1 MSDLIKKLE
10 EMVSPGPSGSDSRT
24 NQVPEA
30 WRPRLEID
38 QEGGY
43 FVSTPRKAAKEIPDA
58 AELLKEADLD
68 PANWEVRNLR
78 KGKWQV
84 YGGEWLESFKLTL
97 VPIGTTQ
104 SELKADV
111 EKICNELMKWKPTKA
126 VGAVTG
132 ELSYM
137 VVASDQQIG
146 KRVGDSG
153 TANIVDRA
161 LRGTDIT
168 VERLKELRKV
178 GRKIGTIVLALPGD
192 HVEGIVSQNGKLQGQ
207 AASDLGITEQV
218 RVARRL
224 LLAQIKAFAPYCEKM
239 YVPVVNGNHDESTRQ
254 VVADPSDGWNTEI
267 ASSVQDICAENP
279 NLAHVEFRF
288 QAKSHQTLAVNI
300 NGVMLGMFHGHQAG
314 NTSTSTEKYLD
325 GQSGGQTPIG
335 GCDLWV
341 SGHYHNFR
349 CMDYGSRFWV
359 QAPTLDGGSDWY
371 RDKTGKEAH
380 PGLLTMVIGAGYDP
394 RRDLSVIKLPR

>member
-1 MSDLIKKLE
+1 VSELLKKLE
-10 EMVSPGPSGSDSRT
+10 EMVSPGPSGSDKR
-24 NQVPEA
+24 NNEVPEA

-43 FVSTPRKAAKEIPDA
+43 FVSTPRKAASEIPDA
-58 AELLKEADLD
+58 SDLLKEADLD
-68 PANWEVRNLR
+68 PANWEIRNLK

-97 VPIGTTQ
+97 VPLGTAEKE
-104 SELKADV
+104 SKADV
-111 EKICNELMKWKPTKA
+111 DKICEQLAKWKPSKPS
-126 VGAVTG
+126 GMITG
-132 ELSYM
+132 DLSYL

-153 TANIVDRA
+153 TADIVDRA
-161 LRGTDIT
+161 LRGTDMT
-168 VERLKELRKV
+168 VDRLKDLRRI

-192 HVEGIVSQNGKLQGQ
+192 HVEGIVSQHGKLQGQ

-224 LLAQIKAFAPYCEKM
+224 LLAQIKAFSPYCERM
-239 YVPVVNGNHDESTRQ
+239 VVPVVNGNHDESTRQ

-288 QAKSHQTLAVNI
+288 PAKSHQTLAVNI
-300 NGVMLGMFHGHQAG
+300 NGVMLGMFHGNQAG
-314 NTSTSTEKYLD
+314 NSSTSTEKYLD
-325 GQSGGQTPIG
+325 GQSGGQTAIG
-335 GCDLWV
+335 ACDLWI

-349 CMDYGSRFWV
+349 CMDFGSRFWV

-371 RDKTGKEAH
+371 RDKTGKEAQ
-380 PGLLTMVIGAGYDP
+380 PGMLTMVIGKDYDP
-394 RRDLSVIKLPR
+394 RRDLSVVRLSR

>member
-1 MSDLIKKLE
+1 MSELLKKLE
-10 EMVSPGPSGSDSRT
+10 EMVSPGPSGSDKR
-24 NQVPEA
+24 NNEVPEA

-43 FVSTPRKAAKEIPDA
+43 FVSTPRKAASEIPDA
-58 AELLKEADLD
+58 SDLLKEADLD
-68 PANWEVRNLR
+68 PANWEIRNLK

-97 VPIGTTQ
+97 VPLGTAEKE
-104 SELKADV
+104 SKADV
-111 EKICNELMKWKPTKA
+111 DKICEQLAKWKPSKPS
-126 VGAVTG
+126 GMITG
-132 ELSYM
+132 DLSYL

-153 TANIVDRA
+153 TADIVDRA
-161 LRGTDIT
+161 LRGTDMT
-168 VERLKELRKV
+168 VDRLKDLRRI

-192 HVEGIVSQNGKLQGQ
+192 HVEGIVSQHGKLQGQ

-224 LLAQIKAFAPYCEKM
+224 LLAQIKAFSPYCERM
-239 YVPVVNGNHDESTRQ
+239 VVPVVNGNHDESTRQ

-288 QAKSHQTLAVNI
+288 PAKSHQTLAVNI
-300 NGVMLGMFHGHQAG
+300 NGVMLGMFHGNQAG
-314 NTSTSTEKYLD
+314 NSSTSTEKYLD
-325 GQSGGQTPIG
+325 GQSGGQTAIG
-335 GCDLWV
+335 ACDLWI

-349 CMDYGSRFWV
+349 CMDFGSRFWV

-371 RDKTGKEAH
+371 RDKTGKEAQ
-380 PGLLTMVIGAGYDP
+380 PGMLTMVIGKDYDP
-394 RRDLSVIKLPR
+394 RRDLSVVRLSR

>member
-1 MSDLIKKLE
+1 MSDLLKKLE
-10 EMVSPGPSGSDSRT
+10 EMVSPGPSGSDKR
-24 NQVPEA
+24 NNEVPEA

-43 FVSTPRKAAKEIPDA
+43 FVSTPRKAASEIPDA
-58 AELLKEADLD
+58 SDLLKEADLD
-68 PANWEVRNLR
+68 PANWEVRNLK

-97 VPIGTTQ
+97 VPLGTAEKE
-104 SELKADV
+104 SKADV
-111 EKICNELMKWKPTKA
+111 DKICEQLAKWKPSKPS
-126 VGAVTG
+126 GMITG
-132 ELSYM
+132 DLSYL

-153 TANIVDRA
+153 TADIVDRA
-161 LRGTDIT
+161 LRGTDMT
-168 VERLKELRKV
+168 VDRLKDLRRI

-192 HVEGIVSQNGKLQGQ
+192 HVEGIVSQHGKLQGQ

-224 LLAQIKAFAPYCEKM
+224 LLAQIKAFSPYCERM
-239 YVPVVNGNHDESTRQ
+239 VVPVVNGNHDESTRQ

-288 QAKSHQTLAVNI
+288 PAKSHQTLAVNI
-300 NGVMLGMFHGHQAG
+300 NGVMLGMFHGNQAG
-314 NTSTSTEKYLD
+314 NSSTSTEKYLD
-325 GQSGGQTPIG
+325 GQSGGQTAIG
-335 GCDLWV
+335 ACDLWI

-349 CMDYGSRFWV
+349 CMDFGSRFWV

-371 RDKTGKEAH
+371 RDKTGKEAQ
-380 PGLLTMVIGAGYDP
+380 PGMLTMVIGKDYDP
-394 RRDLSVIKLPR
+394 RRDLSVVRLSR

>member
-1 MSDLIKKLE
+1 MSDLLKKLE
-10 EMVSPGPSGSDSRT
+10 EMVSPGPSGSDKR
-24 NQVPEA
+24 NNEVPEA

-43 FVSTPRKAAKEIPDA
+43 FVSTPRKAASEIPDA
-58 AELLKEADLD
+58 SDLLKEADLD

-97 VPIGTTQ
+97 VPIGTAEKE
-104 SELKADV
+104 SKADV
-111 EKICNELMKWKPTKA
+111 DKICEQLAKWKPSKPS
-126 VGAVTG
+126 GMITG
-132 ELSYM
+132 DLSYL

-153 TANIVDRA
+153 TADIVDRA
-161 LRGTDIT
+161 LRGTDMT
-168 VERLKELRKV
+168 VDRLKDLRRI

-192 HVEGIVSQNGKLQGQ
+192 HVEGIVSQHGKLQGQ

-224 LLAQIKAFAPYCEKM
+224 LLAQIKAFSPYCERM
-239 YVPVVNGNHDESTRQ
+239 VVPVVNGNHDESTRQ

-279 NLAHVEFRF
+279 NLAHIEFRF
-288 QAKSHQTLAVNI
+288 PAKSHQTLAVNI
-300 NGVMLGMFHGHQAG
+300 NGVMLGMFHGNQAG
-314 NTSTSTEKYLD
+314 NSSTSTEKYLD
-325 GQSGGQTPIG
+325 GQSGGQTAIG
-335 GCDLWV
+335 ACDLWI

-349 CMDYGSRFWV
+349 CMDFGSRFWV

-371 RDKTGKEAH
+371 RDKTGKEAQ
-380 PGLLTMVIGAGYDP
+380 PGMLTMVIGKDYDP
-394 RRDLSVIKLPR
+394 RRDLSVVRLSR